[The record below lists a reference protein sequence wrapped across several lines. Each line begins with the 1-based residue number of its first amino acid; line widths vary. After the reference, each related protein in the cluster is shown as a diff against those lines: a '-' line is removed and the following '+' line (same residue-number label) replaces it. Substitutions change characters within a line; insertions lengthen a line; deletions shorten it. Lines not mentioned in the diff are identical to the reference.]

1 VVGPTGNMES
11 SQTAVEFTG
20 YGKFRRALDLRRPK
34 PVVEVNEAAERNA
47 E

>member
-1 VVGPTGNMES
+1 MGVMDMEILNRRL
-11 SQTAVEFTG
+11 ELTG

-34 PVVEVNEAAERNA
+34 PAVEVNEAAERNA